1 MTKNKFFNY
10 LSLLWVIVILSQI
23 LRHEYGIIYLSIFSL
38 FLILNIYIIFNSGF
52 VFIATSYLS
61 LQLWIFYILL
71 IYISGVTFFYGGLNE
86 FLTAL
91 PRMCLMPI
99 TAIFLYNFIFERNQF
114 YVILNI
120 YLIFGLMAAF
130 SMIYQ
135 VHFGAL
141 DFLVDAAERQNLE
154 RYATTFGSLTVYGG
168 TVGILLIVL
177 LMHNKIKNPLLIC
190 LGITLFSITGV
201 ITLAKAG
208 LMNVLLFIFF
218 FIFFIRLKKK
228 LYYFFFS
235 TVTFLVVSEFFPQI
249 QIYVNAAIDGLYLGS
264 DQYQVASLE
273 VQAVDRITRSIP
285 KLAEHSIWNNFFG
298 FGLIGGQ
305 GAFGLP
311 FSESGTTH
319 NSYTEYF
326 NIGGVFLFI
335 NIVSLLICLM
345 VKLND
350 LKKKD
355 DLASL
360 FFYCNLLVIIN
371 MFFFNG
377 FMYQPTSSFVFW
389 LSIVYV
395 LYNDKNLNEKNL

>member
-10 LSLLWVIVILSQI
+10 LSLFWVIVILSQV
-23 LRHEYGIIYLSIFSL
+23 LRHNYGIIYLSIFLL
-38 FLILNIYIIFNSGF
+38 FLIVNIYIIFNSGF
-52 VFIATSYLS
+52 VFTATSYLS

-71 IYISGVTFFYGGLNE
+71 IYISGVTFFYGGLSE

-120 YLIFGLMAAF
+120 YLIFGLIAAF
-130 SMIYQ
+130 SLIYQ
-135 VHFGAL
+135 VYFGAL
-141 DFLVDAAERQNLE
+141 DFLVPTQERQNLE
-154 RYATTFGSLTVYGG
+154 RYATTSGSLTAYGG
-168 TVGILLIVL
+168 TVGILLMVL
-177 LMHNKIKNPLLIC
+177 VLHNKIKNSLLIF

-201 ITLAKAG
+201 VTLAKAG
-208 LMNVLLFIFF
+208 LMNVIIFLFFV
-218 FIFFIRLKKK
+218 IFFIRLKKK
-228 LYYFFFS
+228 FYYLFFS
-235 TVTFLVVSEFFPQI
+235 IVAFFLVLEFSPEI
-249 QIYVNAAIDGLYLGS
+249 QIYVNAAIKGLYLGT
-264 DQYQVASLE
+264 DQYQVASFE
-273 VQAVDRITRSIP
+273 VQAIDRISRSIP

-335 NIVSLLICLM
+335 NIMSLMICLM
-345 VKLND
+345 VKLNK

-360 FFYCNLLVIIN
+360 FFYCNLIAIIN

-377 FMYQPTSSFVFW
+377 FIYQPTSSFVFW
-389 LSIVYV
+389 LSMVYV
-395 LYNDKNLNEKNL
+395 LYNEKNLNEKNL

>member
-10 LSLLWVIVILSQI
+10 LSLFWVIVILSQV
-23 LRHEYGIIYLSIFSL
+23 LRHDYGIIYLSIFSL
-38 FLILNIYIIFNSGF
+38 FLILNTYIIFNSGF
-52 VFIATSYLS
+52 VFSATSYIS

-71 IYISGVTFFYGGLNE
+71 IYISGVTFFYGGINE

-120 YLIFGLMAAF
+120 YLIFGLIAAF
-130 SMIYQ
+130 SLIYQ
-135 VHFGAL
+135 VYFGAL
-141 DFLVDAAERQNLE
+141 DFLVTAQERQNLE

-168 TVGILLIVL
+168 TVGILLMVL
-177 LMHNKIKNPLLIC
+177 VMHNKIKNPLLIFF
-190 LGITLFSITGV
+190 GITLFSITGV
-201 ITLAKAG
+201 VTLAKAG
-208 LMNVLLFIFF
+208 LMNILLFIFF
-218 FIFFIRLKKK
+218 VIFFIKLKKK
-228 LYYFFFS
+228 LYYLFFS
-235 TVTFLVVSEFFPQI
+235 TVTFFVVSEFFPEI

-335 NIVSLLICLM
+335 NIMSLLICLM

-350 LKKKD
+350 LRKKD

-360 FFYCNLLVIIN
+360 FFYCNLLAIIN

-377 FMYQPTSSFVFW
+377 FIYQPTSSFVFW